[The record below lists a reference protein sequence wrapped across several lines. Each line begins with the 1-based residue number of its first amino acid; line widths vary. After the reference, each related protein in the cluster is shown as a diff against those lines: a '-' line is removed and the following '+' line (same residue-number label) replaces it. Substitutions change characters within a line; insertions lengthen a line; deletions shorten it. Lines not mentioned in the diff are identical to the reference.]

1 MQGDREM
8 CLEAGMDDYI
18 SKPIRVE
25 ELALAL
31 SRCQQTQ
38 EQSSTT
44 DALDLSIF
52 QELGEMVNND
62 EVLVRVIDSYLED
75 SPKLLQSMRDALS
88 PLKAAIDPR
97 EMTVWQRAAHSLKS
111 TSATLGATSLSQLCH
126 TLEATNLNLEEG
138 LANQQAEI
146 VAIIAPIVSQIE
158 IEYEKVKTALLAQ
171 RQQLNSGNINS
182 VD

>member
-1 MQGDREM
+1 
-8 CLEAGMDDYI
+8 
-18 SKPIRVE
+18 
-25 ELALAL
+25 
-31 SRCQQTQ
+31 
-38 EQSSTT
+38 
-44 DALDLSIF
+44 
-52 QELGEMVNND
+52 
-62 EVLVRVIDSYLED
+62 
-75 SPKLLQSMRDALS
+75 
-88 PLKAAIDPR
+88 
-97 EMTVWQRAAHSLKS
+97 MTVWQRASHSLKS